1 MNKRPTSITVV
12 CWILIALGGISII
25 SSAFSFNNPVTRE
38 LMSKSPIP
46 VNIQYFM
53 MFAGLVITLVCGI
66 AMLKGRNWARLLY
79 VGWSVVAFIIGLATS
94 PVKAMLIPGLIIFI
108 IFAFLLFRPKAN
120 AYFKATEAA

>member
-12 CWILIALGGISII
+12 CWVLIALAGVSII
-25 SSAFSFNNPVTRE
+25 SSVFSFNNPVTRE

-46 VNIQYFM
+46 VNIQYLI

-79 VGWSVVAFIIGLATS
+79 VGWSVTAFIIGLATS
-94 PVKAMLIPGLIIFI
+94 PMKAMLIPGLIIFI
-108 IFAFLLFRPKAN
+108 IFAFFLFRPKAN
-120 AYFKATEAA
+120 AYFKATGAA

>member
-25 SSAFSFNNPVTRE
+25 SSVFSFNNPVTRE
-38 LMSKSPIP
+38 LLSKSPIP
-46 VNIQYFM
+46 VNIQYLM

-94 PVKAMLIPGLIIFI
+94 PMKAMLIPGLIIFI
-108 IFAFLLFRPKAN
+108 IFAVLLFRPKAN
-120 AYFKATEAA
+120 AYFKATQAA